1 MQKEKTY
8 KTFKQ
13 FLHEEQANRKEDIH
27 ELDSAQQD
35 TDAETARASITA
47 GHLRHQ
53 HCHHESENRSH
64 AGNGIRPSGQA
75 AGKRLHHQA
84 VNEQLVAWR
93 ANLNIDP
100 SQTITLF
107 QGRDRDFVLSFID
120 CEYAADWFAS
130 RIIEG
135 TDSPELQQ
143 FMHELSEQLE
153 FLPVMVDDDGYIIL
167 NNKAAV

>member
-1 MQKEKTY
+1 MQPEKKY

-13 FLHEEQANRKEDIH
+13 FLHEEQANRKEGIH
-27 ELDSAQQD
+27 ELDSTQQNAG
-35 TDAETARASITA
+35 AEATGASSTA

-53 HCHHESENRSH
+53 HRLHQPEDGSNAS
-64 AGNGIRPSGQA
+64 NGISLAGQA
-75 AGKRLHHQA
+75 AGKHLHHQA

-93 ANLNIDP
+93 ANLNVDP

-107 QGRDRDFVLSFID
+107 QGRDKNFILSFID
-120 CEYAADWFAS
+120 CEYAADWFAA

-167 NNKAAV
+167 NNKAAA